1 MRGHCHPNG
10 NCNTA
15 AAAKGEEPPKSAA
28 EVLDELDRNAWT
40 HMPPGAKSFLL
51 RERDYDNGLPGHI
64 EISELV
70 KFWTNPVH
78 IKYTMGEVAM
88 SQCGASWYI
97 ATKYLELG
105 FVEEARTLT
114 LNGGFFHECYVSVI
128 ITTLS

>member
-1 MRGHCHPNG
+1 MRGHHPNG
-10 NCNTA
+10 NSDTA
-15 AAAKGEEPPKSAA
+15 TRGEEPPKSAA

-105 FVEEARTLT
+105 FVEKARTLT